1 MRAGER
7 ARGRVEKREREKKK
21 ERGKRW
27 EETKK
32 SPGTE
37 AQKPHIRPRFLV

>member
-7 ARGRVEKREREKKK
+7 ARGRVEKREREK

-32 SPGTE
+32 SPGTD
-37 AQKPHIRPRFLV
+37 AQKPHIRPLFLI